1 VVSAKTCRTLM
12 KEVELDIDTL
22 KRIAAAYLGL
32 KMAPGTAPGRRGEA
46 EMRKLRHASREQEYR
61 RDVEMREA
69 VKAAEERAL
78 RAWRDSRPHFPFA
91 KEGHQTTKGM
101 GTGAWFLMG
110 LENSNPR
117 RRARGTR
124 SIRIFFGC
132 AGS

>member
-1 VVSAKTCRTLM
+1 LIKPPEPKMTLARFSP
-12 KEVELDIDTL
+12 D
-22 KRIAAAYLGL
+22 AY
-32 KMAPGTAPGRRGEA
+32 
-46 EMRKLRHASREQEYR
+46 
-61 RDVEMREA
+61 
-69 VKAAEERAL
+69 
-78 RAWRDSRPHFPFA
+78 FA

-110 LENSNPR
+110 LENSTPR

>member
-1 VVSAKTCRTLM
+1 VRGATAVHISHS
-12 KEVELDIDTL
+12 L
-22 KRIAAAYLGL
+22 K
-32 KMAPGTAPGRRGEA
+32 K
-46 EMRKLRHASREQEYR
+46 
-61 RDVEMREA
+61 
-69 VKAAEERAL
+69 
-78 RAWRDSRPHFPFA
+78 
-91 KEGHQTTKGM
+91 GHQTTKGM